1 MKNTPS
7 ITHKTTR
14 TLSTLLTL
22 TLVAH
27 IAGGGGGVNLS
38 PTAHAEYNET
48 NNEWNDINALE
59 PITAEDFNAVA
70 NRSAF
75 IDKDGNWL
83 GSATNLEGPQGP
95 QGPTGPTGPTGPA
108 GPAGTDGDDG
118 ALAGLT
124 CSSGQVVMFN
134 GSNWVCTSSV
144 NGKWSD
150 GATSGDIVYTGG
162 NVGIGTDSPN
172 AKLEVNGEIIQ
183 TGSTRRGYTHYQG
196 GSAEKLYHY
205 LGRVSSW
212 CGAIGVEGQFESHNT
227 TTRGTGNFDLSFAR
241 RGGLKV
247 NGFASGLGIAN

>member
-1 MKNTPS
+1 MKHTTS
-7 ITHKTTR
+7 HKVTR
-14 TLSTLLTL
+14 TLSSLLTL

-27 IAGGGGGVNLS
+27 IAGGGGGGWVGGGGVNLS

-75 IDKDGNWL
+75 IDENGNWL
-83 GSATNLEGPQGP
+83 GSATNLVGPQGP
-95 QGPTGPTGPTGPA
+95 QGPQGDTGPQGPAGTDGAQGPQGDKGDTGSTGPQGPTGPTGPA

-124 CSSGQVVMFN
+124 CSSGQVVMFD

-144 NGKWSD
+144 NGKWYD

-162 NVGIGTDSPN
+162 NVGIGTDEPGAELHIKDSVPRLR
-172 AKLEVNGEIIQ
+172 LE
-183 TGSTRRGYTHYQG
+183 
-196 GSAEKLYHY
+196 AE
-205 LGRVSSW
+205 
-212 CGAIGVEGQFESHNT
+212 
-227 TTRGTGNFDLSFAR
+227 GTGAAANAYIEL
-241 RGGLKV
+241 GLD
-247 NGFASGLGIAN
+247 